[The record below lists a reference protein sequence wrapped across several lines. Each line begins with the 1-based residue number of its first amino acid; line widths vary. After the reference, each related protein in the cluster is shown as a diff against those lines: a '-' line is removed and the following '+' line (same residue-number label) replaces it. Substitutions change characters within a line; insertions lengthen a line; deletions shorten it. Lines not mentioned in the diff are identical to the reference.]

1 MFFWK
6 KERQVREQVEA
17 YLQETVQALDRFQ
30 DTFGEYFAHGLS
42 ERFEALVHETHGHEA
57 AADDSRRE
65 IEQALYDQALIPE
78 SRGDIL
84 GLLEAVDLVPNK
96 AESACF
102 QVSTEQLVM
111 PAEFA
116 QRFEQIVHGSVAAH
130 ENLCRAVRALFD
142 DPSQVGEIAV
152 RVSECE
158 GRVDA
163 MEQALIRAIFA
174 SDLEMGGKIQ
184 LKDLVLSL
192 GSISDRAENASDRVR
207 IISVKRRS

>member
-6 KERQVREQVEA
+6 KERQVRQQVEA
-17 YLQETVQALDRFQ
+17 YLHETEQCLERFR
-30 DTFGEYFAHGLS
+30 DTFAEYLADGLT
-42 ERFEALVHETHGHEA
+42 ERFERLVQQTHAREA
-57 AADDSRRE
+57 AADDRRRE

-102 QVSTEQLVM
+102 QVSTEQLAR

-116 QRFEQIVHGSVAAH
+116 DRFEQIVAGSVAAH
-130 ENLCRAVRALFD
+130 DDLCAAVRALFD
-142 DPSQVGEIAV
+142 DPSSVREIAV
-152 RVSECE
+152 RVSQRE
-158 GRVDA
+158 GQVDGQ
-163 MEQALIRAIFA
+163 EQALIRTIFA
-174 SDLEMGGKIQ
+174 SELESGRKIL

-192 GSISDRAENASDRVR
+192 GSISDRAENAADRIR
-207 IISVKRRS
+207 IVSVKRRS